1 MRYRGAR
8 GTRVDGDVNGSA
20 YGRMTRR
27 MSDFEGGAA
36 YERIRVLVETT
47 ERAFRGY
54 LYKPV
59 KEGGYRLSDH
69 LNDYEHSFIKL
80 ADVQVLDRGQQYRA
94 GEKRDFVAVSVA
106 SITYITPLRDN
117 E

>member
-1 MRYRGAR
+1 VNCIPPGE
-8 GTRVDGDVNGSA
+8 GDA
-20 YGRMTRR
+20 RMT
-27 MSDFEGGAA
+27 DFQGDAA

-54 LYKPV
+54 IYKPV

-80 ADVQVLDRGQQYRA
+80 ADVQVLDRGQQYRV
-94 GEKRDFVAVSVA
+94 GDKRDFVAVAVA